1 MLLATQSQLRTTC
14 RVAKRIATRF
24 TPSFTPDGI
33 SRRLATAAVSKVN
46 KDEKSIL
53 VNWSKEKDSWS
64 KFHFDWLRDNCPCTE
79 CKHPEYDQRLLTT
92 LEDPMPA
99 NVDIDGTDD
108 AVEVEWRD
116 GHRSQYP
123 YSWLLA
129 NSYCHNNVTKETSN
143 KRKITLWDRNSM
155 VDPPEVNY
163 NDIMTDDK
171 RMLTMLRNLYRYGFC
186 FIMDTPPTKESMLDA
201 ANKVGP
207 IQTSYYGLQWYM
219 EAGNMNVKLVII
231 RLSAACCATQ
241 TKAKTNHL
249 NSLVFISNHDIRC

>member
-1 MLLATQSQLRTTC
+1 MMLLAVQSQLRITC
-14 RVAKRIATRF
+14 RVAKAKCHSIVTRL
-24 TPSFTPDGI
+24 TPNFTPDGI
-33 SRRLATAAVSKVN
+33 SRRLATTAVSKVN

-99 NVDIDGTDD
+99 NVDIEGTDD

-129 NSYCHNNVTKETSN
+129 NSYCHNNVTKESSN

-155 VDPPEVNY
+155 VDPPEMNY

-171 RMLTMLRNLYRYGFC
+171 RMLTMLRNLYQYGFC
-186 FIMDTPPTKESMLDA
+186 FILDTPPTKESMMDMG
-201 ANKVGP
+201 NRVGP
-207 IQTSYYGLQWYM
+207 IQNSYYGMQWYM
-219 EAGNMNVKLVII
+219 EVGLRMNVKLV
-231 RLSAACCATQ
+231 T
-241 TKAKTNHL
+241 
-249 NSLVFISNHDIRC
+249 SLLGPFPLL